1 MVYQLKNDKIFYIY
15 NITRVL
21 NKKKFDLF
29 TFFEQSF
36 EVLVKMKSL
45 KIMRVFYS
53 STKWI
58 LKRRDKVIFFKCSVS
73 LSLI

>member
-58 LKRRDKVIFFKCSVS
+58 LKRRDKVIFF
-73 LSLI
+73 

>member
-58 LKRRDKVIFFKCSVS
+58 LKRRDKIIFF
-73 LSLI
+73 